1 MKKLIVSEWMSLDG
15 VFDADT
21 MGTWWTPYDSDDRR
35 AYVQETIAMAGGF
48 VLGKTTYEM
57 LAQYWSAKT
66 NNEEGVADKLNSAPK
81 YVVSSTLKKGHWNN
95 STIIEANVVEAITE
109 LKQQP
114 GKDLLVMGSAM
125 LVHSLML
132 EDLIDEYWFLVQPIM
147 TGKGRQ
153 LFKGVGAPCQLE
165 LVKATTLSR
174 GVLAL
179 CYQSARK

>member
-21 MGTWWTPYDSDDRR
+21 MGTWWTPYNSHDRE

-48 VLGKTTYEM
+48 VLGRTTYEM
-57 LAQYWSAKT
+57 LAGYWSAKK
-66 NNEEGVADKLNSAPK
+66 NNEDGVADKLNSAPK

-114 GKDLLVMGSAM
+114 GKDLVVMGSAT
-125 LVHSLML
+125 LVQSLMHK
-132 EDLIDEYWFLVQPIM
+132 DLIDEYWFLVQPIIM
-147 TGKGRQ
+147 GKGKRI
-153 LFKGVGAPCQLE
+153 FKDAAAPCQLE
-165 LVKATTLSR
+165 PVKTRTLSR
-174 GVLAL
+174 GVVAL